1 MEELAEELAGVLVVA
16 QEEGAEEEA
25 VIAGEEV
32 HAGEEGAEAVVVMA
46 VQD

>member
-1 MEELAEELAGVLVVA
+1 MVA

-25 VIAGEEV
+25 VIAGEEA
-32 HAGEEGAEAVVVMA
+32 HEGEEGAEVVVVMA